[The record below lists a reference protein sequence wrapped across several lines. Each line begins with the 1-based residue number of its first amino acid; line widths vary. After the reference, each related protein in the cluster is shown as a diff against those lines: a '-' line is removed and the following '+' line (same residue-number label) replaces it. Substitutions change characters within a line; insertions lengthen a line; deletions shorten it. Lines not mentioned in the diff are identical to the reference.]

1 MKKNLWI
8 LQQIKSRIVSFLLKL
23 FLGKEGIML
32 IYAYATA
39 VISGSIKWSKI
50 VSVFTPRIQEAIK
63 EKMLELL
70 DDQALVDE
78 LTTTKESQPKNN
90 EVVETR
96 QKPSKLPLQVD
107 VNLPAIK
114 KKNALAPA
122 E

>member
-8 LQQIKSRIVSFLLKL
+8 LQKIKSRIVSFLLEL
-23 FLGKEGIML
+23 FLGKEDIML
-32 IYAYATA
+32 TYAYATA
-39 VISGSIKWSKI
+39 VIGGRIKWSKI

-78 LTTTKESQPKNN
+78 LTTT
-90 EVVETR
+90 
-96 QKPSKLPLQVD
+96 
-107 VNLPAIK
+107 
-114 KKNALAPA
+114 APA

>member
-1 MKKNLWI
+1 
-8 LQQIKSRIVSFLLKL
+8 
-23 FLGKEGIML
+23 ML

-90 EVVETR
+90 EVAETR

>member
-8 LQQIKSRIVSFLLKL
+8 LQQMKSRIVSFLLEL
-23 FLGKEGIML
+23 FLGKEDIML

-39 VISGSIKWSKI
+39 VIGGRIKWSKI
-50 VSVFTPRIQEAIK
+50 VSVFTPNIQEAIK

-78 LTTTKESQPKNN
+78 LTAT
-90 EVVETR
+90 
-96 QKPSKLPLQVD
+96 
-107 VNLPAIK
+107 
-114 KKNALAPA
+114 APA

>member
-8 LQQIKSRIVSFLLKL
+8 LQQMKSRIVSFLLEL
-23 FLGKEGIML
+23 FLGKEDIML

-39 VISGSIKWSKI
+39 VISGRIKWSKI
-50 VSVFTPRIQEAIK
+50 VSVFTPRIQETIK

-78 LTTTKESQPKNN
+78 LTTT
-90 EVVETR
+90 
-96 QKPSKLPLQVD
+96 
-107 VNLPAIK
+107 
-114 KKNALAPA
+114 APA